1 MYDVMCKEI
10 WAKIGVFKKKSVLK
24 YYLEG
29 QDMYFDDYEFYCN
42 HKIVRMNDK
51 SCDNSEYFYFST
63 VTGKLIHQGLLYM
76 SDLEYNGFIVLSYN
90 REVFYFSAENNEF
103 IKVAKNIKKVCLCES
118 NEEKSLCL
126 LNTDGEIEIFD
137 FDSLTLSNTIKFSV
151 KIDFMCLGYTKIKG
165 DFALKVEDEISK
177 KFYIIS
183 ESKDFSDYTIV
194 DATSMQSVET
204 INHKKYYIVNG
215 NTLLDHNF
223 NKLYAEALRNSV
235 NLSFYES
242 YYIIITKKNISG
254 PDTYGL
260 IDLRDGKIVLKPIY
274 NAIIE
279 NGNEL
284 IGRIYGEDFVIKN

>member
-165 DFALKVEDEISK
+165 DFALKVEDETSK

-279 NGNEL
+279 DGNEL

>member
-1 MYDVMCKEI
+1 
-10 WAKIGVFKKKSVLK
+10 
-24 YYLEG
+24 
-29 QDMYFDDYEFYCN
+29 
-42 HKIVRMNDK
+42 
-51 SCDNSEYFYFST
+51 
-63 VTGKLIHQGLLYM
+63 M

-90 REVFYFSAENNEF
+90 YEVFYFSAENNEF
-103 IKVAKNIKKVCLCES
+103 IKVAKNIKKICLCES

-165 DFALKVEDEISK
+165 DFALKVEDETSK

-223 NKLYAEALRNSV
+223 CKLYPEAYSNNVS
-235 NLSFYES
+235 LSFYES
-242 YYIIITKKNISG
+242 TYVIITKKNISG

-260 IDLRDGKIVLKPIY
+260 IDLRDGKVILKPIY

-279 NGNEL
+279 DGNEL

>member
-1 MYDVMCKEI
+1 MYEVMCKEI
-10 WAKIGVFKKKSVLK
+10 CAITGVFKKKSVLK

-29 QDMYFDDYEFYCN
+29 QDMYFDDFEFYCD

-90 REVFYFSAENNEF
+90 HEVFYFSAENNEF
-103 IKVAKNIKKVCLCES
+103 IKVAKNIKKVCICKS

-126 LNTDGEIEIFD
+126 LNNDGEIEIFD

-151 KIDFMCLGYTKIKG
+151 KINFMCLGYTKIEG
-165 DFALKVEDEISK
+165 DFALKVEDETSK
-177 KFYIIS
+177 KFYIVS
-183 ESKDFSDYTIV
+183 QFKNFSYYVIV
-194 DATSMQSVET
+194 NATHIQSIVSL
-204 INHKKYYIVNG
+204 NNKKYYIADR

-223 NKLYAEALRNSV
+223 NKMYSSSPRESSS
-235 NLSFYES
+235 LSSYGS
-242 YYIIITKKNISG
+242 YYVIITKKNISG